1 MDKVKHWI
9 HPCLYISELFK
20 NTSNQQVVS
29 HEELKAIL
37 TDFKVSIVD
46 SMKEVALNNT
56 INRPSR
62 PYEAQPGPSG
72 LTSSK
77 PKNNPMSDSDSDMED
92 ELEQFCSDLDNE

>member
-1 MDKVKHWI
+1 M
-9 HPCLYISELFK
+9 
-20 NTSNQQVVS
+20 VS

-46 SMKEVALNNT
+46 SMKEVALNNS
-56 INRPSR
+56 INRPNHL
-62 PYEAQPGPSG
+62 YEAQPGPSG

-77 PKNNPMSDSDSDMED
+77 PKNNPMSDSDSDMEE

>member
-20 NTSNQQVVS
+20 NTNNQQVVS

-37 TDFKVSIVD
+37 SEFKVSLVD
-46 SMKEVALNNT
+46 SMKEVALNNS

-62 PYEAQPGPSG
+62 PYDPVPGTSG
-72 LTSSK
+72 LQASK
-77 PKNNPMSDSDSDMED
+77 PKNNPMSDSDSDMEE
-92 ELEQFCSDLDNE
+92 ELEQFCSDLDDE